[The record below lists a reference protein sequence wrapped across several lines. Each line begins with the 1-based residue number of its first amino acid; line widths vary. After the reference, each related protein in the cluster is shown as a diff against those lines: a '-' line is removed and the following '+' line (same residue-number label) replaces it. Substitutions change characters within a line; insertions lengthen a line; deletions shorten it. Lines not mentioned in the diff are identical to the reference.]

1 MRLLLI
7 EDDRLIAQS
16 VHPALTAIGNT
27 VDVVTTY
34 AAASSAL
41 AHDRFDLLLLDLGL
55 PDGSGLDLLAARRS
69 AGDAT
74 PVLILTARNDID
86 DRVRGLDLGA
96 DDYLAKPFSLAEL
109 EARVRAL
116 LRRSQQRLDNRLTLG
131 RVSVDPTH
139 GTASVDNDLLELPR
153 RELRL
158 LEGLLLHAERIVPR
172 ETLERRLFGF
182 DDVGPNALEVYI
194 SRLRKRLAG
203 SGVAIRTL
211 RGLGYRIELD
221 PGATG

>member
-16 VHPALTAIGNT
+16 VHAALTAIGNT
-27 VDVVTTY
+27 VDVVATH

-55 PDGSGLDLLAARRS
+55 PDGSGLDLLAAQRR

-74 PVLILTARNDID
+74 PVLIITARDDVD

-131 RVSVDPTH
+131 RISVDSIH
-139 GTASVDNDLLELPR
+139 GTASLDDDLLDLPR

-182 DDVGPNALEVYI
+182 DEVGPNALEVYI
-194 SRLRKRLAG
+194 SRLRKRLIG

>member
-16 VHPALTAIGNT
+16 VYAALTAIGNT
-27 VDVVTTY
+27 VDVVATY
-34 AAASSAL
+34 AAASNAL
-41 AHDRFDLLLLDLGL
+41 ARDHFDLWLLDLGL
-55 PDGSGLDLLAARRS
+55 PDGCGLDLLAARRS
-69 AGDAT
+69 AGETT
-74 PVLILTARNDID
+74 PVLILTSRDDID

-116 LRRSQQRLDNRLTLG
+116 LRRSQQRLDNRLSLG
-131 RVSVDPTH
+131 VISVDSVH
-139 GTASVDNDLLELPR
+139 GTASVNDELLELPR

-158 LEGLLLHAERIVPR
+158 LEGLLLYAERTVPR

-182 DDVGPNALEVYI
+182 DEVGPNALEVYI

-211 RGLGYRIELD
+211 RGLGYRIERD
-221 PGATG
+221 SSPMN

>member
-1 MRLLLI
+1 M
-7 EDDRLIAQS
+7 IAQS
-16 VHPALTAIGNT
+16 VYAALTAIGNT
-27 VDVVTTY
+27 VDVVATY

-41 AHDRFDLLLLDLGL
+41 ARDHFDLLLLDLGL
-55 PDGSGLDLLAARRS
+55 PDGCGLDLLAARRS
-69 AGDAT
+69 AGEAT
-74 PVLILTARNDID
+74 PVLILTSRDDID

-116 LRRSQQRLDNRLTLG
+116 LRRSQQRLDNRLSLG
-131 RVSVDPTH
+131 LISVDSVR
-139 GTASVDNDLLELPR
+139 GTASVNNELLELPR

-158 LEGLLLHAERIVPR
+158 LEGLLLYAERTVPR

-182 DDVGPNALEVYI
+182 DEVGPNALEVYI
-194 SRLRKRLAG
+194 SRLRKRLIG
-203 SGVAIRTL
+203 SGVTIRTL

-221 PGATG
+221 SSPMN